1 VSLHRG
7 VSAAPLPPRAL
18 RKVERAL
25 WSETS
30 IGTAGFLVPDASWM
44 AVFVATQAA
53 RPGPL
58 RQPWLDDVAAFR
70 AHVDWA
76 RVEEAAMAAGV
87 GPAVSWARDRA
98 DQLGHDLRQERAAD
112 GPLLSGIGRLAW
124 SAALAARR
132 RIRPWPLRAFLSGVS
147 AGVGVPARA
156 RFAEIE
162 LAVPSG
168 VFVPQAVSLP
178 FVEAAARVLPPGG
191 VAIDVG
197 TGSGAVA
204 LALSRARPD
213 AQVHG
218 VDISREAVRAA
229 RRNQK
234 ASGIVGVRFHVGS
247 VLSPIPDSLTGK
259 VDVIVANLPYVPP
272 ALWGA
277 EHHDKTG
284 TILGKG
290 DDGLALQRTL
300 ARQALAFLS
309 PGGSLLLQLMA
320 GQWGSFAPEL
330 RALGYAT
337 GPELAGRAGDVLV
350 AARAPSPES
359 GSGEMSPN

>member
-1 VSLHRG
+1 
-7 VSAAPLPPRAL
+7 
-18 RKVERAL
+18 
-25 WSETS
+25 
-30 IGTAGFLVPDASWM
+30 M
-44 AVFVATQAA
+44 
-53 RPGPL
+53 
-58 RQPWLDDVAAFR
+58 
-70 AHVDWA
+70 
-76 RVEEAAMAAGV
+76 
-87 GPAVSWARDRA
+87 
-98 DQLGHDLRQERAAD
+98 
-112 GPLLSGIGRLAW
+112 
-124 SAALAARR
+124 
-132 RIRPWPLRAFLSGVS
+132 SGVS

-156 RFAEIE
+156 RFAGIE

-178 FVEAAARVLPPGG
+178 LVEAAARVLPRGG

-229 RRNQK
+229 RRNRK
-234 ASGIVGVRFHVGS
+234 ASGMVGVRFHVGS

-272 ALWGA
+272 ALWGS
-277 EHHDKTG
+277 EHRDKTG

-337 GPELAGRAGDVLV
+337 GPELGGRAGDVLV
-350 AARAPSPES
+350 AARAPSPGS
-359 GSGEMSPN
+359 GSGGCTPIEG